1 MGCTAWS
8 VALFKIGGIVR
19 KRNNINDLGNLHR
32 SKKMKNFVMKLWMK
46 GVAVE
51 DIEAAID
58 RKIKS
63 EK

>member
-1 MGCTAWS
+1 M
-8 VALFKIGGIVR
+8 R

>member
-1 MGCTAWS
+1 
-8 VALFKIGGIVR
+8 
-19 KRNNINDLGNLHR
+19 
-32 SKKMKNFVMKLWMK
+32 MKNFVMKLWMK